1 MLDFNDIVIWKSPP
15 MVHFLWRSSQPN
27 IRAMTYY
34 IACPHFSVHFHTW
47 KQQHIVNGLKL
58 PLNLLTRVR
67 DSNWN
72 VPRFMAFKCKLS
84 AYSKGVFPLGKWN
97 PFVMLY
103 EWGTYT
109 SRMVSSNFAPKNM
122 WNSENRNCDCSNYP
136 IVSRKMK
143 LGYMRL
149 KLSFSKPDTCYFH
162 N

>member
-1 MLDFNDIVIWKSPP
+1 MSKDQVWRKTIFRILTTIFAWFVTNLRTKKLKLIFLISYYYWKDTPNGSLSMKVISTEHSS
-15 MVHFLWRSSQPN
+15 HFIQ
-27 IRAMTYY
+27 
-34 IACPHFSVHFHTW
+34 ACPHFSVHFHTW

-72 VPRFMAFKCKLS
+72 VPRFMAFKCKLF

-122 WNSENRNCDCSNYP
+122 
-136 IVSRKMK
+136 
-143 LGYMRL
+143 
-149 KLSFSKPDTCYFH
+149 
-162 N
+162 

>member
-1 MLDFNDIVIWKSPP
+1 

-27 IRAMTYY
+27 IRATTYY
-34 IACPHFSVHFHTW
+34 VACPHFSVHFHTW

-58 PLNLLTRVR
+58 PLNLLTNVR

-109 SRMVSSNFAPKNM
+109 SQLEF
-122 WNSENRNCDCSNYP
+122 CSKKYVKLRKQKLYP
-136 IVSRKMK
+136 IVSRKMN
-143 LGYMRL
+143 LGYVWGYNCLFQNLIPVIFITRL
-149 KLSFSKPDTCYFH
+149 NQVVSPLLPWKL
-162 N
+162 NQ